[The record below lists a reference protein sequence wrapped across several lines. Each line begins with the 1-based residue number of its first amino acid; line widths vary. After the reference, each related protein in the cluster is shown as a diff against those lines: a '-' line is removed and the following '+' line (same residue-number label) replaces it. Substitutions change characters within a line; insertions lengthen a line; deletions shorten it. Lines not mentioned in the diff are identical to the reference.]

1 MVRKITGLFLLLG
14 LAACGLVATVGCRG
28 GLRPGALDAASSPLT
43 PRSAFAPDTETSA
56 SRRIAAWVRAMNQPR
71 RWTADPSHEREPDV
85 SPDEQWMVYV
95 SDAEGNDDLYLMS
108 LPPAL
113 PSPPR
118 LLADTPAREGCP
130 RFSPDGR
137 RIAYV
142 STLDD
147 AFGDIWIVET
157 RSGKTRRLTDRATR
171 DSDPAW
177 MPGGDALVV
186 SCAAGESSPTLH
198 RLDVKSGRLE
208 PLASGPG
215 TQPDVSPDGTLIAY
229 ITTSNDDER
238 PVPHPRLAILD
249 LHTGQIHYPTPGTV
263 PEATPRFTRDG
274 NAILLARGADDTN
287 GDDRFDEADRWTVW
301 RLERQT
307 DREWRDAGPLTAS
320 DYDAR
325 HPAPFT
331 GGFFFASDVV
341 SRRGDLFSFDLEGA
355 AGPRELAASE
365 YFEAATAL
373 GRERPA
379 DEEALIC
386 AWRQL
391 AAGRPAAATED
402 LRQRAR
408 LEEIRVLE
416 RLGRLGQ
423 AEQQAEALLEH
434 VGPDSP
440 VRGLAEVA
448 RERIILARVERAT
461 AQAARL
467 RAARRVALARLE
479 KIIRESDGHP
489 EVATTARLSAAR
501 IAGELGELA
510 KAVEATD
517 TILARYGDQRDAAA
531 RALLLR
537 GRLQERLNLPEEIS
551 RSYRRVISEYD
562 DQRTETLEAARRIL
576 ELLTRSAGTIEDQRR
591 ELNLLISDPSTPPLL
606 AALAQNRIGDFDA
619 AADRLADALR
629 CYQRTIAEYPEQ
641 TEAVAAAHFAQSRVL
656 YDQGRFEES
665 VRVYE
670 RIEQRLRPRDDLFYI
685 RARRGFIRQTLLK
698 AEAEY
703 RSNDP
708 ALARAT
714 FVSLLDYDPSIVEAW
729 RGVLRSDAALGRIP
743 EMVVELRESLRQS
756 PDAPALRYAYGLA
769 LTYVPKREK
778 QAESELRQAALLDP
792 ASPYPHQ
799 TLGYLHEQ
807 HMARSGDRD
816 AGLQALKEY
825 QLALALTD
833 RELVPTNAA
842 ALLVNTGNAARLL
855 GLWGLAGHYY
865 NERARDP
872 DGHEDPRTEYLFY
885 RHYGETA
892 FNAGNSIEAARVYA
906 KALEILPIAR
916 EKDAG
921 KTGVN
926 WEEQE
931 TELMDRRALA
941 LQEAGRYEEAAALF
955 GAVARRTKDPR
966 AAALATRNRGVN
978 LYFAARE
985 LHDPERTTQ
994 LREAWYAFADS
1005 RDSVERQGV
1014 ITARERRG
1022 AARGLFGFTAVFGMG
1037 DEAGGAGMGFDL
1049 DGERRL
1055 LLGFQGWIAETDQN
1069 PESALE
1075 ALRKQLEAFPKLTDA
1090 NRAYILTEKAVLLSR
1105 VAALEEQQGRIAE
1118 AAQAT
1123 LDSLNCCRW
1132 IAAKKESTN
1141 TRGAALAVMNLARLW
1156 AAHPESIPA
1165 QTRQSWA
1172 ITGES
1177 EGGKKS
1183 KTPRP
1188 PDLPTEEL
1196 IAQLLENV
1204 RRLLDVSPPPPAA
1217 VLLADVLF
1225 HQGMVELRR
1234 AEILLTA
1241 PTPEADSMAVLT
1253 QAAESLNHAQRARA
1267 FLAAAESRVVQTP
1280 AARIPVS
1287 PEDRER
1293 LRRVYVASL
1302 LRRGDAL
1309 ALLGRAEDSRE
1320 ATEKAAALAGAWR
1333 YDDLLFAHYFEQGL
1347 RIGDAQERERLWLKA
1362 VEIEEHSLPGD
1373 RSVTPAHQAARATL
1387 GAFLAR
1393 RCAERDEWEEAWRW
1407 SEWAGARNLAAVFD
1421 AADPQLR
1428 EGTEAELIAAMR
1440 LFRRN
1445 VRETITTTRRSTIA
1459 LAEPPNPAARTQLD
1473 ALAVRWTQWLDKAR
1487 NDAPELWALV
1497 SGQPLPLG
1505 DIVDSLPADT
1515 ATIRLAWIGN
1525 GALVI
1530 AYAAEEL
1537 HGQVIEDADG
1547 RLAAILGVSADHRW
1561 EEAELAELAGRLW
1574 PALADWLPDV
1584 AAIEWFVDSVF
1595 AFVPLEWMP
1604 VEGKPAV
1611 ERWEMT
1617 RLTSTALRYLCE
1629 KHRTLWRQRLLTLGE
1644 GAAPDEAT
1652 GAAFDFRQTLGGN
1665 LEPREWMDA
1674 VAATDALRVR
1684 WTLELPA
1691 GNPAAVALTPPGK
1704 AATVPGRRLRARE
1717 FFGAEWSLS
1726 CAAFE
1731 RASDSGR
1738 LSRAD
1743 RHAALDF
1750 FLTALAWGGC
1760 PTIVTSPLYI
1770 KTTSTASGVDTPGPG
1785 AALAASAL
1793 WKRYWDHF
1801 ADKTAAGAWQSA
1813 LRETRAAGIST
1824 PALAGYQLW
1833 GHPGLAGEAAALYAA
1848 DEFEDRLGRAIA
1860 AHRRQDWKAA
1870 VQGFQRAYLLLERV
1884 EPDDQR
1890 LGEIAEILAEDANL
1904 AGEYRLGAQAALRL
1918 IERREKA
1925 GDSAQRRAAAWR
1937 LYGLLL
1943 ARAGSGDLA
1952 VEAMRRAVELRE
1964 QADDPLEFLKA
1975 LGELGIV
1982 LENLARYDQALEI
1995 FGRARDFCAE
2005 LEVPEEEAAQWR
2017 RMGLVLF
2024 LRLGRWGEA
2033 EEAFNRAREL
2043 FAAAGD
2049 FRGEAEA
2056 LLDLGMIS
2064 ERRAEFDKALRY
2076 YDNANTIAL
2085 TLFDKAIEA
2094 RAALNQANTH
2104 WLTGNYLE
2112 CLQRQKHAAETAE
2125 AANQP
2130 LMQLAAYNTAGLLRW
2145 TLNEFDRALREF
2157 DSALELSVRLGI
2169 RSEEA
2174 STRNNQGLVWRS
2186 RADYPK
2192 ALEHFLEALQIDRD
2206 SGNRWGQA
2214 YDYRNIGMTHLM
2226 AGDAPQAADY
2236 LRQAVRLSADLGE
2249 ITNYA
2254 KAVLSLGDAERV
2266 LGDPDSARTNYDE
2279 ALKAARER
2287 RLPEVEWRALQGLA
2301 ALEQQAQRRPEAIAR
2316 LREAIDVVERMRAS
2330 IRVEELQDGFLAD
2343 KQDLYEQLIILL
2355 LDENQVEESFEL
2367 CERARGRSFIDLLG
2381 NQDIDLSSIAD
2392 QRLIERER
2400 ALRQE
2405 MERLET
2411 EMAATSDEARRAE
2424 LLRTLQERR
2433 AALADLLVEIRTQ
2446 NPALSA
2452 FVTVDPIRLEE
2463 LYFLLGE
2470 DVTLI
2475 EYFLAEKETVIW
2487 VLRNGTIRAVR
2498 IPENRGQLIE
2508 QVTNYRRRIQAV
2520 EECETLSREL
2530 YDRLLR
2536 PAAPLLQGSQRLAI
2550 VPHNVLHYVSFASL
2564 SDRGEAM
2571 IDRHAMFYLPSA
2583 SVFRYTAE
2591 RRVVPRNTRVLAI
2604 GNPDLGDP
2612 ALDLPFARKEAE
2624 RIVWDFAEVDVL
2636 TGERAT
2642 EAWVRENIEG
2652 YGIIHIASHGE
2663 FDSINPLFS
2672 AIMLAKDP
2680 VEDGNLTVREV
2691 FSLSV
2696 RADLVT
2702 LSACQSGLAQINN
2715 GDDLVGLNRA
2725 FVYAG
2730 THALLASLW
2739 RVDDIATAV
2748 MIKHFYRNYADT
2760 DKAEAL
2766 RRAQVQVRRFQPHPA
2781 YWAGLVLT
2789 GDWM

>member
-1 MVRKITGLFLLLG
+1 MVRKVTGLFLL
-14 LAACGLVATVGCRG
+14 AGLVATVGCRG
-28 GLRPGALDAASSPLT
+28 GLRPGGGDAATSPLV
-43 PRSAFAPDTETSA
+43 PRAAFAPDTETSA
-56 SRRIAAWVRAMNQPR
+56 SRRIAAWVRAVNQPR
-71 RWTADPSHEREPDV
+71 RWTADPSNEREPDV
-85 SPDEQWMVYV
+85 SPDEQWIVYV
-95 SDAEGNDDLYLMS
+95 SDAQGNDDLYLMS

-113 PSPPR
+113 PTPPR
-118 LLADTPAREGCP
+118 LLAETPAREGSP

-147 AFGDIWIVET
+147 AFGDIWIVEV

-171 DSDPAW
+171 DADPAW
-177 MPGGDALVV
+177 MPDGTALIIA
-186 SCAAGESSPTLH
+186 CAAGESSPTLH
-198 RLDVKSGRLE
+198 RLDLKSGRLE

-215 TQPDVSPDGTLIAY
+215 AQPDVSPDGTLISY
-229 ITTSNDDER
+229 ITIANTDDR
-238 PVPHPRLAILD
+238 PAPHPRLAVLD
-249 LHTGQIHYPTPGTV
+249 LLSGKIHYPTSGAV
-263 PEATPRFTRDG
+263 PEASPRFTRDG
-274 NAILLARGADDTN
+274 RGILLARAADDTN
-287 GDDRFDEADRWTVW
+287 ADDRLDETDRWTIW
-301 RLERQT
+301 RLERDAEGQ
-307 DREWRDAGPLTAS
+307 WRDAGPLTAA
-320 DYDAR
+320 DRDAR
-325 HPAPFT
+325 HPAPFA

-341 SRRGDLFSFDLEGA
+341 ARRGDLFSFDLAGA
-355 AGPRELAASE
+355 AGPRELTALE
-365 YFEAATAL
+365 YNEAAIAL

-379 DEEALIC
+379 EEDALIC

-391 AAGRPAAATED
+391 AAGQPDATPES
-402 LRQRAR
+402 LRLRAR

-423 AEQQAEALLEH
+423 AERQTQALLADLDEQH
-434 VGPDSP
+434 FIH
-440 VRGLAEVA
+440 GLAQVA
-448 RERIILARVERAT
+448 RERIALARVERAT

-479 KIIRESDGHP
+479 KILRESDAHP
-489 EVATTARLSAAR
+489 EIATTARLTAAR
-501 IAGELGELA
+501 IAGELGELT
-510 KAVEATD
+510 KAIEATD
-517 TILARYGDQRDAAA
+517 TILTRHADQRDAAA

-537 GRLQERLNLPEEIS
+537 GRLQERLNLPDEVS
-551 RSYRRVISEYD
+551 RSYRRVVGEFS
-562 DQRTETLEAARRIL
+562 DQRPEALEAARRIL
-576 ELLTRSAGTIEDQRR
+576 ELLSRAAATPEDHRR
-591 ELNLLISDPSTPPLL
+591 EINILIADPSTPPLL
-606 AALAQNRIGDFDA
+606 AALAQNRIGDLDA
-619 AADRLADALR
+619 EAYRLADALR
-629 CYQRTIAEYPEQ
+629 SYQRTIAEYPEQ
-641 TEAVAAAHFAQSRVL
+641 TEAAAAAHFAQSRVL
-656 YDQGRFEES
+656 FEQGRFEDS

-670 RIEQRLRPRDDLFYI
+670 RIEQRLRPRDDLFYV

-703 RSNDP
+703 RANDP

-714 FVSLLDYDPSIVEAW
+714 FASLLDYDASIVEAW

-743 EMVVELRESLRQS
+743 EMVIELRESLRQT
-756 PDAPALRYAYGLA
+756 PDSPALRYAYGLA
-769 LTYVPKREK
+769 LTYVPRREK
-778 QAESELRQAALLDP
+778 EAERELRQAALLDP

-807 HMARSGDRD
+807 RMARSGDRD
-816 AGLQALKEY
+816 EGLQALKEY
-825 QLALALTD
+825 QLALALMD
-833 RELVPTNAA
+833 RDLVPTNAA
-842 ALLVNTGNAARLL
+842 ALLVNAGNAARLL

-865 NERARDP
+865 TERARDP
-872 DGHEDPRTEYLFY
+872 EGHEDPRTEYLFY
-885 RHYGETA
+885 RHYGEAA

-906 KALEILPIAR
+906 KALDTLPAAR

-921 KTGVN
+921 KTGVH

-941 LQEAGRYEEAAALF
+941 LQEAGLHDEAAALF
-955 GAVARRTKDPR
+955 GEVARRAKDPR

-978 LYFAARE
+978 LYFAARD
-985 LHDPERTTQ
+985 LRDPERTAL
-994 LREAWYAFADS
+994 LREAWYAFTDS
-1005 RDSVERQGV
+1005 RDGVERQGV

-1022 AARGLFGFTAVFGMG
+1022 AARGLFGFSAVFGMG

-1069 PESALE
+1069 PESALD
-1075 ALRKQLEAFPKLTDA
+1075 ALRKQLDTFPKLTDA

-1105 VAALEEQQGRIAE
+1105 VAALEEQQGRISE
-1118 AAQAT
+1118 AARAT

-1165 QTRQSWA
+1165 QTRESWA
-1172 ITGES
+1172 VTGES

-1183 KTPRP
+1183 KTPRA
-1188 PDLPTEEL
+1188 PDIPTEEL

-1225 HQGMVELRR
+1225 HQGIVELRR

-1241 PTPEADSMAVLT
+1241 PAPESDAMTLLT
-1253 QAAESLNHAQRARA
+1253 QAAESLNHAQHARA

-1280 AARIPVS
+1280 AARIPVG

-1293 LRRVYVASL
+1293 LRRVYAASL
-1302 LRRGDAL
+1302 LRRADAL
-1309 ALLGRAEDSRE
+1309 ALLGRAEESRE
-1320 ATEKAAALAGAWR
+1320 AAEKAAALASAWR
-1333 YDDLLFAHYFEQGL
+1333 YDDLLFAHHFEQGL
-1347 RIGDAQERERLWLKA
+1347 RTNDAEARERLWLKA

-1428 EGTEAELIAAMR
+1428 EAAEAELIAAMR
-1440 LFRRN
+1440 AFRRD
-1445 VRETITTTRRSTIA
+1445 VRETLTTTRRSTIA
-1459 LAEPPNPAARTQLD
+1459 LAEPPNPAARNQLD
-1473 ALAVRWTQWLDKAR
+1473 ALTVRWTQWLDKAR

-1515 ATIRLAWIGN
+1515 ATIRLAWIGG
-1525 GALVI
+1525 GALVV
-1530 AYAAEEL
+1530 AYAADEL
-1537 HGQVIEDADG
+1537 SGRVVEDEDG
-1547 RLAAILGVSADHRW
+1547 RLAAILGVAADHRW
-1561 EEAELAELAGRLW
+1561 QEAELDELAARLW
-1574 PALADWLPDV
+1574 PALAESL
-1584 AAIEWFVDSVF
+1584 AEATAIEWSVDSVF
-1595 AFVPLEWMP
+1595 APIPLEWMP
-1604 VEGKPAV
+1604 FEGNPAV
-1611 ERWEMT
+1611 ERWTMT
-1617 RLTSTALRYLCE
+1617 RVTSTALRYLCE
-1629 KHRTLWRQRLLTLGE
+1629 KRRTLWRQRLLTLGE
-1644 GAAPDEAT
+1644 GAAPEET
-1652 GAAFDFRQTLGGN
+1652 VGASFDDRQTLGGN
-1665 LEPREWMDA
+1665 IESREWMDA
-1674 VAATDALRVR
+1674 VAATDALRAR

-1691 GNPAAVALTPPGK
+1691 GNPAAVALTPPGD
-1704 AATVPGRRLRARE
+1704 AAAAPGRRGRARE

-1731 RASDSGR
+1731 RVAETGHVT
-1738 LSRAD
+1738 RAD

-1760 PTIVTSPLYI
+1760 PTIITSPVYT
-1770 KTTSTASGVDTPGPG
+1770 KYASSPSAAGAEAPGPG
-1785 AALAASAL
+1785 AAIAASAL
-1793 WKRYWDHF
+1793 WKRYWDQF
-1801 ADKTAAGAWQSA
+1801 AETTAAEAWQSA
-1813 LRETRAAGIST
+1813 LSKTRAAGISA

-1848 DEFEDRLGRAIA
+1848 DEFDDRLGKAIA
-1860 AHRRQDWKAA
+1860 AHRLQDWKAA
-1870 VQGFQRAYLLLERV
+1870 AQAFQRAYLLLERV
-1884 EPDDQR
+1884 DPEDTR
-1890 LGEIAEILAEDANL
+1890 LGEITEILAEDANL
-1904 AGEYRLGAQAALRL
+1904 AGEYHLGAKAAWIL
-1918 IERREKA
+1918 IERRERA
-1925 GDSAQRRAAAWR
+1925 GESAGRRAAAWR

-1943 ARAGSGDLA
+1943 AKTGSGNPA

-1964 QADDPLEFLKA
+1964 EADDPLEYLKA

-1982 LENLARYDQALEI
+1982 QENLARYEQALET

-2033 EEAFNRAREL
+2033 EEAFHRAREL

-2056 LLDLGMIS
+2056 LLDLGMVS

-2076 YDNANTIAL
+2076 YDDANSIAQK
-2085 TLFDKAIEA
+2085 LFDKTIEA

-2112 CLQRQKHAAETAE
+2112 CLQRQRHAAETAE

-2145 TLNEFDRALREF
+2145 TLNEYDRALREF
-2157 DSALELSVRLGI
+2157 DAALELSIRLGV
-2169 RSEEA
+2169 RGEEA

-2186 RADYPK
+2186 RGEYPK
-2192 ALEHFLEALQIDRD
+2192 ALEHFLEALRIDRD
-2206 SGNRWGQA
+2206 TGNRWGQA

-2226 AGDAPQAADY
+2226 AGDAEQAADY

-2254 KAVLSLGDAERV
+2254 KAVLSLGDAERA
-2266 LGDPDSARTNYDE
+2266 LGLPDPARANYDE

-2301 ALEQQAQRRPEAIAR
+2301 TLEQQAQNRAEAIAR
-2316 LREAIDVVERMRAS
+2316 LREAIDVVEQMRAS

-2343 KQDLYEQLIILL
+2343 KQGLYEQLILLL
-2355 LDENQVEESFEL
+2355 LDENRIEESFEL

-2381 NQDIDLSSIAD
+2381 NQDIDLSSAAD
-2392 QRLIERER
+2392 QRLVERER

-2405 MERLET
+2405 MERLGT
-2411 EMAATSDEARRAE
+2411 EIVAAPTEERRAE
-2424 LLRTLQERR
+2424 LHR
-2433 AALADLLVEIRTQ
+2433 ALEVQRATLADLLVEIRTQ

-2452 FVTVDPIRLEE
+2452 FVTVDPIRLDE
-2463 LYFLLGE
+2463 LYYLLGDE
-2470 DVTLI
+2470 VTLV
-2475 EYFLAEKETVIW
+2475 EYFLAEKETIVW
-2487 VLRNGTIRAVR
+2487 VLRDGGIRVAR
-2498 IPENRGQLIE
+2498 IPENREQLIE

-2520 EECETLSREL
+2520 EECEALSREL

-2536 PAAPLLQGSQRLAI
+2536 PAATLLEGSTRLAI
-2550 VPHNVLHYVSFASL
+2550 VPHNVLHYVSFSSL

-2583 SVFRYTAE
+2583 SVFRYTTE
-2591 RRVVPRNTRVLAI
+2591 RRVTPRNTRVLAI

-2624 RIVWDFAEVDVL
+2624 RMAWDFPEVDIL
-2636 TGERAT
+2636 TGDRAT
-2642 EAWVRENIEG
+2642 EAWVRENISR

-2672 AIMLAKDP
+2672 AILLAKDP
-2680 VEDGNLTVREV
+2680 TEDGNLTVREV

-2696 RADLVT
+2696 QADLVT

-2748 MIKHFYRNYADT
+2748 MIKHFYRNYPDT

-2766 RRAQVQVRRFQPHPA
+2766 RRAQIQVRRFQPHPA